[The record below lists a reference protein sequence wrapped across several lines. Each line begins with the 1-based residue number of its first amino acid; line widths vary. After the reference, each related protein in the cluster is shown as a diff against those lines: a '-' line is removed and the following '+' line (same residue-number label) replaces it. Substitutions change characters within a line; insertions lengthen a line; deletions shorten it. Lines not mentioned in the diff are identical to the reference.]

1 MKDNLGMFFSSL
13 CIIHCVLTPLLA
25 ALGLLGSFTLDI
37 ESPFIHLALLLP
49 VMLFAIWSLPA
60 SKKMHGSI
68 TPTLLA
74 FLGIS
79 LMLITFFMPE
89 EIELWLML
97 IASAAVISAHVLNK
111 HLLFSRQIL
120 SPE

>member
-13 CIIHCVLTPLLA
+13 CIVHCVLTPLLA
-25 ALGLLGSFTLDI
+25 ALGLLGTFALDV
-37 ESPFIHLALLLP
+37 ESPIIHFALISP
-49 VMLFAIWSLPA
+49 VILFAISSLPA
-60 SKKMHGSI
+60 SKKKHGSI

-97 IASAAVISAHVLNK
+97 IASTAVISAHALNK
-111 HLLFSRQIL
+111 HLLFSHQLL
-120 SPE
+120 SAK